1 MPFKLLRAALIVVV
15 LAAVTVAG
23 VFIYDRFRLSVAVAK
38 PTRGAAVEAVYATGV
53 VEPVNFAKVA
63 PVATGRIKDILAKD
77 GDKVKRGAVL
87 AKLDDREARGNV
99 AALAAQRDF
108 LRQERSRQEALYK
121 KGFISSQALERVAS
135 EFKQVEAQIAAAQKP
150 LAETALTSPMDG
162 VVLRQDGEPGEM
174 VTAGQVLFWVGQPH
188 ELRITADVDE
198 EDIPRVV
205 PGQAALIKADAFPEL
220 VLRGTVKEITP
231 KGDPVNKNY
240 RVRIA
245 LPGETVLKTGMTTE
259 VNIVVAERQGA
270 LLIPSTA
277 LSNGHVWTVRDGK
290 VQRVAVRTGTIGH
303 KLTEVKEG
311 LADDATVVVAP
322 PAGLKPGKRVRV
334 TEPQ

>member
-1 MPFKLLRAALIVVV
+1 MASKLMRTALAIAV
-15 LAAVTVAG
+15 LAALAAAG
-23 VFIYDRFRLSVAVAK
+23 VFIYDRLQLSVAVAK

-63 PVATGRIKDILAKD
+63 PIATSRIKDVLAKD

-108 LRQERSRQEALYK
+108 LRQERIRQEALYR
-121 KGFISSQALERVAS
+121 KGFISGQALERVAS
-135 EFKQVEAQIAAAQKP
+135 ELKQVEAQIAAAQKP
-150 LAETALTSPMDG
+150 LAETTLTSPMDG

-174 VTAGQVLFWVGQPH
+174 VSAGQVLFWVGQPQ

-205 PGQAALIKADAFPEL
+205 PGQAALIKADAFPEQ

-245 LPGETVLKTGMTTE
+245 LPRETVLKTGMTTE

-290 VQRVAVRTGTIGH
+290 AQRVAVKTGTIGH
-303 KLTEVKEG
+303 KLTEVKDG

-322 PAGLKPGKRVRV
+322 PAGLRPGKPVRV
-334 TEPQ
+334 TESQ

>member
-1 MPFKLLRAALIVVV
+1 MPSKLLRAAILVAV
-15 LAAVTVAG
+15 LAALAGAG
-23 VFIYDRFRLSVAVAK
+23 VLIYNRLQLSVAVAK
-38 PTRGAAVEAVYATGV
+38 PARGVAVEAVYATGV
-53 VEPVNFAKVA
+53 VEPVNFARVA
-63 PVATGRIKDILAKD
+63 PVATSRIKDVLAKD

-108 LRQERSRQEALYK
+108 LRQERGRQETLYK
-121 KGFISSQALERVAS
+121 KGFISSRALERVAS
-135 EFKQVEAQIAAAQKP
+135 DLKQVEAQIAAAQKP

-174 VTAGQVLFWVGQPH
+174 VGAGQVLFWVGQPH

-198 EDIPRVV
+198 EDIPRVA
-205 PGQAALIKADAFPEL
+205 PGQAALIKADAFPEQ

-245 LPGETVLKTGMTTE
+245 LPRETVLKTGMTTE

-277 LSNGHVWTVRDGK
+277 LSNGHVWTVSDG
-290 VQRVAVRTGTIGH
+290 RVRRTPVKTGTIGH
-303 KLTEVKEG
+303 KLAEIKEG
-311 LADDATVVVAP
+311 LAEDALVVVAP
-322 PAGLKPGKRVRV
+322 PADLKPGKSVRV
-334 TEPQ
+334 SEPR